1 MYWLIYICCSIVVAH
16 MISRYLEK
24 YYLHI
29 FFLVSTLLL
38 TPSQISISD
47 QNLAPSI
54 YTFLFNFI
62 FERNFSLRPLR
73 PLILTLPLSIL
84 LSFIVF
90 QIKKRFF

>member
-1 MYWLIYICCSIVVAH
+1 MYIGCSVVVAH
-16 MISRYLEK
+16 MVSQHLEK
-24 YYLHI
+24 YYLYI

-47 QNLAPSI
+47 PNLAPSV
-54 YTFLFNFI
+54 YTYLFNFI

-84 LSFIVF
+84 LSFAVL

>member
-1 MYWLIYICCSIVVAH
+1 MYWLIYIGGSVVVAH
-16 MISRYLEK
+16 MISQHTEK

-29 FFLVSTLLL
+29 FFLISTLLL

-47 QNLAPSI
+47 PNLAPSI

-73 PLILTLPLSIL
+73 PLVLTLPLSIL
-84 LSFIVF
+84 LSFAVF
-90 QIKKRFF
+90 QIKKKFF